1 MPRLVG
7 TLASLVSG
15 PIVICLGM
23 IAVFSFLSENFFS
36 LSNAVNVVRQASV
49 LALVAFGQT
58 FVILLAG
65 IDLSVGAVMGL
76 TSCVTAALMLQ
87 AHLAP
92 VLAAVIGI
100 GVATACGLANGLVHS
115 FLGLNPFVPTFG
127 MWGMALGAAL
137 IITEERVLTGFPST
151 LRVLHDGEF
160 LGVPAPLLLVAGIL
174 LTLHTFLKA
183 TPHGIATYAIGGN
196 EGAAR
201 LSGIRVRLHKTLI
214 YAFSGFMA
222 GAAGVLFLARSNAA
236 QAIDTIGYEFD
247 SIAAVVVGGTSLMG
261 GKGGVAHTLVGVALI
276 ATLRNG
282 LNMVG
287 VNLYLQLVFIGVV
300 LILAYVTE
308 NQGLFHA
315 LRELKRRLAGVPAS
329 VEEA

>member
-1 MPRLVG
+1 MARL
-7 TLASLVSG
+7 TTKLTSLVSG
-15 PIVICLGM
+15 PIIICLAM
-23 IAVFSFLSENFFS
+23 IGAFSLLSENFFS
-36 LSNAVNVVRQASV
+36 LSNAVNIVRQASV

-58 FVILLAG
+58 FIILLVG
-65 IDLSVGAVMGL
+65 IDLSVGADMGL
-76 TSCVTAALMLQ
+76 PSCVTATLMLQ

-92 VLAAVIGI
+92 ALAAVIGV
-100 GVATACGLANGLVHS
+100 GVATLCGLVNGLVHS

-137 IITEERVLTGFPST
+137 IVTEERVLTGFPAN

-160 LGVPAPLLLVAGIL
+160 LGLAAPLLLVAGIFL
-174 LTLHTFLKA
+174 ILQTFLKA
-183 TPHGIATYAIGGN
+183 PPHGIPSSAIGGN

-261 GKGGVAHTLVGVALI
+261 GKGGVAQTLVGVALI

-287 VNLYLQLVFIGVV
+287 VNLYLQLVFIGLG
-300 LILAYVTE
+300 LILAYVSE
-308 NQGLFHA
+308 NRSLLPF
-315 LRELKRRLAGVPAS
+315 LRLRRAK
-329 VEEA
+329 EA

>member
-1 MPRLVG
+1 MAR
-7 TLASLVSG
+7 LASRIAAVFSG
-15 PIVICLGM
+15 PIVIWLGM
-23 IAVFSFLSENFFS
+23 VVVFSMLSENFFS

-76 TSCVTAALMLQ
+76 TACVTAHLMLK
-87 AHLAP
+87 AHLVP
-92 VLAAVIGI
+92 VLAAAIGL
-100 GVATACGLANGLVHS
+100 GVASVCGLCNGLVHS
-115 FLGLNPFVPTFG
+115 YLGLNPFVPTFG

-137 IITEERVLTGFPST
+137 IITEERVLTGFPGT
-151 LRVLHDGEF
+151 LRVLHDGEL
-160 LGVPAPLLLVAGIL
+160 LGLPAPLFLVATVFL
-174 LTLHTFLKA
+174 ALHAFLRW

-196 EGAAR
+196 EGAAH
-201 LSGIRVRLHKTLI
+201 LSGVRVRLHKTLT

-222 GAAGVLFLARSNAA
+222 GVAGILFLARSNAA

-261 GKGGVAHTLVGVALI
+261 GKGGVAQTLTGVLLI

-287 VNLYLQLVFIGVV
+287 VNLYLQLVFIGLV

-308 NQGLFHA
+308 NQSLAQFLRGLQ
-315 LRELKRRLAGVPAS
+315 RRLSGSAADAG
-329 VEEA
+329 EA

>member
-1 MPRLVG
+1 MARL
-7 TLASLVSG
+7 TSKLRSAFSG
-15 PIVICLGM
+15 PIIICLGM
-23 IAVFSFLSENFFS
+23 IAAFSVLSENFFS
-36 LSNAVNVVRQASV
+36 LSNAVNIVRQASV

-76 TSCVTAALMLQ
+76 SSCVAATLMLK

-92 VLAAVIGI
+92 VLAAVVGI
-100 GVATACGLANGLVHS
+100 GAGSLCGFVNGLVHS
-115 FLGLNPFVPTFG
+115 LLGLNPFVPTFG

-137 IITEERVLTGFPST
+137 IITEERVITGFPAT
-151 LRVLHDGEF
+151 LRVLHDGEL
-160 LGVPAPLLLVAGIL
+160 LGVPAPLLLVAAVVL
-174 LTLHTFLKA
+174 VLHAFLKA

-201 LSGIRVRLHKTLI
+201 LSGIRVRLHKTLV
-214 YAFSGFMA
+214 YTFSGFMA
-222 GAAGVLFLARSNAA
+222 GVAGIVFLARSNAA

-261 GKGGVAHTLVGVALI
+261 GKGGVAQTLVGVALI

-308 NQGLFHA
+308 NQSLVEF
-315 LRELKRRLAGVPAS
+315 LRGVKQRLSGAPVSA
-329 VEEA
+329 EEA

>member
-1 MPRLVG
+1 MGRLI
-7 TLASLVSG
+7 TRIASFASG
-15 PIVICLGM
+15 PIIICLGM
-23 IAVFSFLSENFFS
+23 IAVFSVLSENFFS
-36 LSNAVNVVRQASV
+36 LSNAVNIVRQASV

-65 IDLSVGAVMGL
+65 IDLSVGALMGL
-76 TSCVTAALMLQ
+76 TSCLTATLMQ
-87 AHLAP
+87 KAHLAP
-92 VLAAVIGI
+92 VLAAII
-100 GVATACGLANGLVHS
+100 GVGAAAVCGLANGLVHS

-137 IITEERVLTGFPST
+137 IITEERVVTGFPAT

-160 LGVPAPLLLVAGIL
+160 LGLPAPLLLVAAIL
-174 LTLHTFLKA
+174 LVLHTFLKA
-183 TPHGIATYAIGGN
+183 TPAGIATYAIGGN

-214 YAFSGFMA
+214 YTFSGFMA
-222 GAAGVLFLARSNAA
+222 GVAGILFLARSNAA

-247 SIAAVVVGGTSLMG
+247 SIAAVAVGGTSLMG
-261 GKGGVAHTLVGVALI
+261 GKGGVAQTVVGVTLI

-308 NQGLFHA
+308 NQSLVQF
-315 LRELKRRLAGVPAS
+315 LRGVKQRLTGPPAGAEVA
-329 VEEA
+329 

>member
-1 MPRLVG
+1 MAR
-7 TLASLVSG
+7 LASRIGGLLSG
-15 PIVICLGM
+15 PMVIILGM
-23 IAVFSFLSENFFS
+23 VLLFSLLSENFFS
-36 LSNAVNVVRQASV
+36 PSNAANIVRQASV

-76 TSCVTAALMLQ
+76 TACLAAQLMLTVHLHAAL
-87 AHLAP
+87 AA
-92 VLAAVIGI
+92 LAAI
-100 GVATACGLANGLVHS
+100 GVAALCGLCNGLVHS

-137 IITEERVLTGFPST
+137 IITEERVITGFPGT
-151 LRVLHDGEF
+151 LRFLHDGEL
-160 LGVPAPLLLVAGIL
+160 LGVPAPLLLVLAIFGIL
-174 LTLHTFLKA
+174 HVFLRA
-183 TPHGIATYAIGGN
+183 TPHGVATYAIGGN

-201 LSGIRVRLHKTLI
+201 LSGIRVRLHKSLI
-214 YAFSGFMA
+214 YAFSGGMA
-222 GAAGVLFLARSNAA
+222 GVAGILFLARSNAA

-261 GKGGVAHTLVGVALI
+261 GRGGVAQTLTGVALI

-287 VNLYLQLVFIGVV
+287 VNLYLQLVVIGLV
-300 LILAYVTE
+300 LILAYVSE
-308 NQGLFHA
+308 NQGLIR
-315 LRELKRRLAGVPAS
+315 LLRRLGRRPA
-329 VEEA
+329 EAAAKEA